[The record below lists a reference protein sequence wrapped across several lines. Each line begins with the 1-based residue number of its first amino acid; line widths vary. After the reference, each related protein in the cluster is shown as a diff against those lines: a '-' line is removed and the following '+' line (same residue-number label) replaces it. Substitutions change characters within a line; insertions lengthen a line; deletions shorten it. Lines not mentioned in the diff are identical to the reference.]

1 MVGNP
6 VQATVV
12 NASELKL
19 KQFELAGEHAAAALP
34 LHVCA
39 TAIPAKHDIATKRHK
54 DMNAADIVFLVD
66 ELDMY
71 WQRLP
76 IIYREVNNHHA
87 RVVIS
92 VEPSK

>member
-39 TAIPAKHDIATKRHK
+39 TAIPAKHDIATKRYDDIKAMKSSDHELFTK
-54 DMNAADIVFLVD
+54 GKSHAAFL
-66 ELDMY
+66 
-71 WQRLP
+71 
-76 IIYREVNNHHA
+76 
-87 RVVIS
+87 
-92 VEPSK
+92 